1 MSKVVVYYPGI
12 LITYAGQL
20 FIRLQINKYVLK
32 LLELLWLKFKIF
44 VLPKQR
50 GCGDAELVC
59 IRNYHCQ
66 CVSDVHFDYISAFLK
81 KRLSSSWFGE

>member
-44 VLPKQR
+44 VLPKH
-50 GCGDAELVC
+50 L
-59 IRNYHCQ
+59 I
-66 CVSDVHFDYISAFLK
+66 
-81 KRLSSSWFGE
+81 